1 MSPDNNDLDK
11 IINGSE
17 TEIIPKIYTLGHRN
31 PQGLF
36 INKDK
41 VIFETEHGPYGG
53 DELNIIKE
61 YCVNNQ
67 LSKVLYNSSLTF
79 LYPVIDE
86 IPMLDP
92 FKAIPIGGNS

>member
-1 MSPDNNDLDK
+1 MRP
-11 IINGSE
+11 
-17 TEIIPKIYTLGHRN
+17 EIISILRCPKTGEELK
-31 PQGLF
+31 LF
-36 INKDK
+36 LIKDYK
-41 VIFETEHGPYGG
+41 SQQNNNSEN
-53 DELNIIKE
+53 ELNIIKKH
-61 YCVNNQ
+61 CLSNQ

>member
-1 MSPDNNDLDK
+1 MRPE
-11 IINGSE
+11 IISILRCPQTGEELKLFLIKDYKSE
-17 TEIIPKIYTLGHRN
+17 TN
-31 PQGLF
+31 
-36 INKDK
+36 NKS
-41 VIFETEHGPYGG
+41 EN
-53 DELNIIKE
+53 ELNIIKE

>member
-1 MSPDNNDLDK
+1 MRP
-11 IINGSE
+11 
-17 TEIIPKIYTLGHRN
+17 EIIGILRC
-31 PQGLF
+31 PQTGEELKLF
-36 INKDK
+36 LIKDYKSELNNKS
-41 VIFETEHGPYGG
+41 EN
-53 DELNIIKE
+53 ELNIIKE

-92 FKAIPIGGNS
+92 SKAISIGGNS